1 MFEVIAWA
9 TDGSE
14 AADSA
19 LPIVTELAKTVGAK
33 VVVIHAEEFAVGR
46 AAGYPVHVDEDELQ
60 SKIRGQIDKLKGEG
74 LDVTLTGASA
84 AVGNAAHAIA
94 RVAEDEGAKLIAVG
108 TRGHSPVAGL
118 LLGSV
123 TQRLLHIAPC
133 PVLVVRPD

>member
-1 MFEVIAWA
+1 VFEVIAWA